1 METQFDLGEQP
12 FTLTA
17 RERAAAGVAA
27 LSDAVA
33 ADEAIH
39 YAGLVT
45 HGGAPGS
52 WSSRRGA
59 CCGAA
64 RAEATCAS

>member
-45 HGGAPGS
+45 HGRRAGVLCHAAAP
-52 WSSRRGA
+52 A
-59 CCGAA
+59 VVPH
-64 RAEATCAS
+64 AEATCAS